1 MTRTKIL
8 LVDDLAENILALREL
23 ITREI
28 DEVDVLTSQT
38 ADEALTLLL
47 DHEVALILLD
57 VQMPGISGFDLARMI
72 RGVKKYKEV
81 PLIFVTAHQ
90 PDRAFIFEGYE
101 MGAVDVLFKPLDP
114 HVVRS
119 KIKVLVQLDQ
129 QKQQLKKQMADLDRL
144 RSEADSA
151 NIAKSQFLANMS
163 HEIRT
168 PLSAVLG
175 FSEILWETDYS
186 MVEREEC
193 IGAIRRN
200 GNLLMRLIDD
210 ILDLSKIEA
219 RRLEF
224 EKAEFRLRELMED
237 VFAAMMLKASEKS
250 IELQWRLDEISPN
263 KIYLSDSLRIK
274 QVLLNLIGNAI
285 KFTQRGR
292 VTVELHVE
300 TNQVNAQ
307 QMEDLYFT
315 ISDTG
320 SGMSEEQTQR
330 LFKPF
335 AQADASTSRQFGGT
349 GLGLLISRQI
359 ARGLGGDVRLLSSEV
374 DKGSRFEV
382 HFRLE
387 IKQQT
392 AAELASGQDSEVKMS
407 ELPTPPKKSTP
418 DFSQRTLLIVDDS
431 FDNRRLLQAYL
442 SPTNAQMEFAD
453 SGQSCLD
460 VLQHS
465 SPDLIL
471 MDIQMPVMD
480 GHETT
485 RRLRAQGFRKPILAL
500 TAHAMGE
507 EHAACLHAGCDT
519 VLTKPIDRRYLF
531 QEIEKHLTH
540 TQPTEPSPPLI

>member
-1 MTRTKIL
+1 MAKTKIL
-8 LVDDLAENILALREL
+8 LVDDLAENVFALREL
-23 ITREI
+23 ILSEI
-28 DEVDVLTSQT
+28 DNVEILAAQS

-57 VQMPGISGFDLARMI
+57 VQMPGITGFELARMI

-90 PDRAFIFEGYE
+90 PDRSFIFEGYE

-129 QKQQLKKQMADLDRL
+129 QTQQLKNQMAELDRL
-144 RSEADSA
+144 KSEADAA
-151 NIAKSQFLANMS
+151 NVAKSQFLANMS

-175 FSEILWETDYS
+175 FSEVLWEKDFA
-186 MVEREEC
+186 MIEREEC
-193 IGAIRRN
+193 ISAIRRN
-200 GNLLMRLIDD
+200 GTLLMRLIDD

-224 EKAEFRLRELMED
+224 ERAEFSLNELLED
-237 VFAAMMLKASEKS
+237 ISSALLLKASEKS
-250 IELQWRLDEISPN
+250 IELVWNLAQLPAGKN
-263 KIYLSDSLRIK
+263 YLSDALRIK
-274 QVLLNLIGNAI
+274 QVLLNLIGNGI
-285 KFTQRGR
+285 KFTQKGR
-292 VTVELHVE
+292 VSVELHIE
-300 TNQVNAQ
+300 SQKIADR
-307 QMEDLYFT
+307 MMDDLYFT

-320 SGMSEEQTQR
+320 SGMSEEQTLR
-330 LFKPF
+330 LFQPF

-359 ARGLGGDVRLLSSEV
+359 AKGLGGNVRLLSTV
-374 DKGSRFEV
+374 PDGGSRFEV

-387 IKQQT
+387 VAPVKNIGKEKYAASSLRVKPAT
-392 AAELASGQDSEVKMS
+392 AKM
-407 ELPTPPKKSTP
+407 P
-418 DFSQRTLLIVDDS
+418 DFSDNALLIVDDS

-442 SPTNAQMEFAD
+442 NPTNAHMDFAD
-453 SGQSCLD
+453 SGQSCLE
-460 VLQHS
+460 VLQHTN
-465 SPDLIL
+465 PDLIL
-471 MDIQMPVMD
+471 MDIQMPIMD

-485 RRLRAQGFRKPILAL
+485 RKLRQMGFRKPILAL

-507 EHAACLHAGCDT
+507 EHTACLEAGCDA

-531 QEIEKHLTH
+531 QQIEMHLARDK
-540 TQPTEPSPPLI
+540 ESLL